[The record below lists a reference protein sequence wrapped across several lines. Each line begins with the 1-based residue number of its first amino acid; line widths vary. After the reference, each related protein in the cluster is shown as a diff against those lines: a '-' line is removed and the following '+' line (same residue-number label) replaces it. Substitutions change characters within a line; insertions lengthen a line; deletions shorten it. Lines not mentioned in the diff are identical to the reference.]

1 VNRETLPRT
10 PAGWVRLAVAA
21 AVATAAVALFAAL
34 ALG

>member
-1 VNRETLPRT
+1 VTLETLPRT

-21 AVATAAVALFAAL
+21 AVATASWAMLAAL